1 MYKFIVLLGVL
12 LGLGIN
18 ETQAQAK
25 DTLILMNGRVVVEKV
40 VDTLLGAVTVMNPK
54 KIGKKVHYEYDELYC
69 VHYSTNFKDY
79 YYSQDTAQGNWF
91 TRDEMLMFI
100 RGERDGR
107 KGFKAN
113 GSLIGAGIFGL
124 IGGASGSFFA
134 PILPYGYMALSG
146 IPKVRIRHSTIS
158 NPYYIDSD
166 AYILG
171 YERSARYKRKL
182 RSLLG
187 GSIGLALGYAIYF
200 TMKDY
205 YPETLST
212 GKYGFK

>member
-1 MYKFIVLLGVL
+1 MYKLIVLFSVL
-12 LGLGIN
+12 FGLCVS
-18 ETQAQAK
+18 EVKAQPK

-40 VDTLLGAVTVMNPK
+40 IDTLLGAVTIMNPK
-54 KIGKKVHYEYDELYC
+54 KIGQKVHYEYDELYC
-69 VHYSTNFKDY
+69 VHYSNNYKDF
-79 YYSQDTAQGNWF
+79 YYSQDTLQGNWF
-91 TRDEMLMFI
+91 TRDEMMMFI

-113 GSLIGAGIFGL
+113 GSLIGAGICGL

-134 PILPYGYMALSG
+134 PIFPYGYMALSG

-158 NPYYIDSD
+158 DPYYIDSD

-200 TMKDY
+200 TLKDH